1 MKKTN
6 EKKYSNS
13 LSTSEKR
20 SYYVLMLPFLLFF
33 FLFTIL
39 PVLTSVVLSFFTYD
53 MISLPRFAGF
63 DNYVRMVVGDEV
75 FSKSIVNTLKFSVI
89 IGPLS
94 FMLSFLLA
102 WFINEFS
109 PFFRR
114 ILAFLYYVPSLIG
127 NAYFIWQVAF
137 SSDSYG
143 YANSLLLS
151 AGIITEPISWFSNT
165 AYNMTIIIII
175 QLWLGMGVGFLANI
189 AGFQNVNPELYEAG
203 ALDGIKSRWH
213 ELWYI
218 TLPGMKSMLLFSM
231 VMQIQSTFSIGEGI
245 KALAGYPSVN
255 NSVDTLVSHLT
266 DVGTVRYEMGYAAA
280 LSVILFSMMLIA
292 RYLIG
297 KILNLIGK

>member
-1 MKKTN
+1 MKKTK
-6 EKKYSNS
+6 EKYVNS
-13 LSTSEKR
+13 LSKTERR
-20 SYYVLMLPFLLFF
+20 SYYVLMFPFLLFF
-33 FLFTIL
+33 FIFTIL
-39 PVLTSVVLSFFTYD
+39 PVLASVVLSFFTYD
-53 MISLPRFAGF
+53 MISLPRFAGL

-94 FMLSFLLA
+94 FLMSFLLA

-114 ILAFLYYVPSLIG
+114 ILAFLYYVPSLVG

-143 YANSLLLS
+143 YANSLLIS
-151 AGIITEPISWFSNT
+151 MGIITEPISWFSNT
-165 AYNMTIIIII
+165 SYNMVIIMII

-280 LSVILFSMMLIA
+280 LSVILFSMMMIA
-292 RYLIG
+292 RFIIG
-297 KILNLIGK
+297 KILNLLGK